1 MRHSPNS
8 INHSALALEY
18 PGQYGAVKLQ
28 IIQKAKEQ
36 TMEKTNF
43 NSFLAVCTSLT
54 SGKSTK
60 NHNTLYSEGTRLF
73 AYVPDHD
80 DGISIISWNTGQY
93 ENDRSIS
100 LDLKDFK
107 IEFKSSNDLAKAIEY
122 STRTTANNQIFQDIT
137 DLERFDHL
145 FDLDVNQFK
154 QGILNSGYAVSSDSD
169 RFGLSF
175 LAYNPTAQ
183 HLIGCDGHRLS
194 ITPCKSNVDLH
205 KEKDVLPLIA
215 HKMVEILQKIFTK
228 KSFNIED
235 YRVSVY
241 ESVSMY
247 AVQLKPNNGKGL
259 EIVHFVN
266 QRDYPNYIKLIA
278 ELKEDSYHPIFFR
291 KDNLA
296 NMVNLIEKTYDREA
310 YLTPMELEV
319 ADGKVTARSKNGDAP
334 RREFLDCGDA
344 RCPDQIVCL
353 DVHYVQDWIKSLAKD
368 TKIVKLFVNPN
379 ENIILL
385 GEGWGGAACTSL
397 SSGKSFDLIM
407 RIKNN

>member
-1 MRHSPNS
+1 
-8 INHSALALEY
+8 LEY
-18 PGQYGAVKLQ
+18 PGQTGAVKLQ

-36 TMEKTNF
+36 KMEKTNF
-43 NSFLAVCTSLT
+43 NSFLAVCTFLT
-54 SGKSTK
+54 SGKSTT

-80 DGISIISWNTGQY
+80 DGISIIAWNTGQY

-137 DLERFDHL
+137 NLEKFKHL
-145 FDLDVNQFK
+145 FDLDAKEFK
-154 QGILNSGYAVSSDSD
+154 WGVLNSGYAVSSDSD
-169 RFGLSF
+169 RFRLNF

-183 HLIGCDGHRLS
+183 HFVGCDGHRLS

-205 KEKDVLPLIA
+205 KEKDVLPLIS
-215 HKMVEILQKIFTK
+215 HKMVKIMQKIFTK

-235 YRVSVY
+235 YRVSVH

-247 AVQLKPNNGKGL
+247 AVQLKSINGNGL
-259 EIVHFVN
+259 EIVHFVY
-266 QRDYPNYIKLIA
+266 QRDYPNYIGLIA
-278 ELKEDSYHPIFFR
+278 ELKEDSYHPILFR

-310 YLTPMELEV
+310 YLTPIEFEV
-319 ADGKVTARSKNGDAP
+319 ADGTVNARSKTGDDPP

-344 RCPDQIVCL
+344 KCPDQIINL

-385 GEGWGGAACTSL
+385 GEGWGGAALQKCYNND
-397 SSGKSFDLIM
+397 GRFDLIM
-407 RIKNN
+407 RIKNK